1 MKVLGIAGSPRS
13 NGNTDMLLAAVMR
26 GATENGAEIKIIFLR
41 ELNISPCLHCD
52 KCLKDGQCTI
62 ADDMQFIY
70 LELKSVDRLVLAS
83 PLHFMGLTSQTKL
96 MVDRCQSLW
105 VRKYK
110 LNIPPLND
118 NRRAKGLFISVG
130 GRRMNGLFEPALA
143 TVKALFSSL
152 NIEYGGSL
160 FFPGIDEKGAIKDHP
175 DALQE
180 AFLAG
185 KRFTKN

>member
-1 MKVLGIAGSPRS
+1 MKVLGIAGSPRI
-13 NGNTDMLLAAVMR
+13 NGNTDMLLAEVMR
-26 GATENGAEIKIIFLR
+26 GATENGAEVTTIYLR

-52 KCLKDGQCTI
+52 NCLKDGECNI
-62 ADDMQFIY
+62 ADDMKHIY
-70 LELKSVDRLVLAS
+70 LDLEFTDKLVLAS

-110 LNIPPLND
+110 LKIPPLRC
-118 NRRAKGLFISVG
+118 NRMRKGLFISVG
-130 GRRMNGLFEPALA
+130 GRRMVGLFEPALA

-152 NIEYGGSL
+152 DIEYSGSL
-160 FFPGIDEKGAIKDHP
+160 VFPGIDEKEAIKEHP
-175 DALQE
+175 DALQR

-185 KRFTKN
+185 QRLTED